1 MRAIAVLTVLALIT
15 PFAADA
21 RMIEGASKPTRNSFV
36 NNSDAP
42 SSRSSSSARSST
54 GSVVMKTYV
63 SEELGLS
70 LEHPSDWEVKEGDNA
85 FWLVPTT
92 DLARAG
98 RRNTEILVMVYE
110 IPQKRDYSIK
120 ELNRRYRNNVALNAS
135 GLSYSWF
142 MRSFR
147 SIESGDA
154 KLLGHPARRF
164 QYQGYIGADTYRVMQ
179 VVTSFDHKLFDV
191 RYRSDPSIY
200 VKDSPIFEA
209 VFKSLKP
216 VEIAGDA

>member
-1 MRAIAVLTVLALIT
+1 
-15 PFAADA
+15 
-21 RMIEGASKPTRNSFV
+21 
-36 NNSDAP
+36 
-42 SSRSSSSARSST
+42 
-54 GSVVMKTYV
+54 
-63 SEELGLS
+63 
-70 LEHPSDWEVKEGDNA
+70 
-85 FWLVPTT
+85 
-92 DLARAG
+92 
-98 RRNTEILVMVYE
+98 MVYE
-110 IPQKRDYSIK
+110 IPQKRDYSLK

-147 SIESGDA
+147 TIESGDA

-179 VVTSFDHKLFDV
+179 VVTSFDKKLFDV

-209 VFKSLKP
+209 IFKSLRQ
-216 VEIAGDA
+216 VDTSEGA